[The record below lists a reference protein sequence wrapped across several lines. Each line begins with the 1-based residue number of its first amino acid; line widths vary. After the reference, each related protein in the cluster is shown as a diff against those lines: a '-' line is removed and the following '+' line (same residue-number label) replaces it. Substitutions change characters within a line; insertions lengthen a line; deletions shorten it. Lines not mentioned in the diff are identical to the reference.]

1 MKKLALA
8 LLVALPLGAALAD
21 DAAMEHKD
29 HVVLQ
34 ADAIQ
39 WGPAPPVLPAGAQAA
54 VLYGD
59 PSKDGPFTIR
69 LSAGDGYKVPPH
81 FHPTAENVTVIS
93 GTFHV
98 GTGDTLDTAKATALT
113 AGGFVSLPAGMHHYA
128 WMEGPTVVQ
137 VHGIGPF
144 ALTYVNPA
152 DDPRNAADKPAPA
165 KP

>member
-1 MKKLALA
+1 MIPMRKLVLA
-8 LLVALPLGAALAD
+8 ACLLVAVAPLVVRAAD
-21 DAAMEHKD
+21 DAAPH
-29 HVVLQ
+29 HTVVKP
-34 ADAIQ
+34 DALT
-39 WGPAPPVLPAGAQAA
+39 WGPAPPVLPAGAQAT
-54 VLYGD
+54 VLVGD
-59 PSKDGPFTIR
+59 PTKEGPFTIR
-69 LSAGDGYKVPPH
+69 LSAPDGYRVPPH
-81 FHPTAENVTVIS
+81 FHPTTENVTVIS

-98 GTGDTLDTAKATALT
+98 ATGDTFDTAKGDALA

-152 DDPRNAADKPAPA
+152 DDPRGAAPA

>member
-8 LLVALPLGAALAD
+8 LLVALPLTAALAD
-21 DAAMEHKD
+21 DAAMDHAG
-29 HVVLQ
+29 HVVVP
-34 ADAIQ
+34 ADAVK

-54 VLYGD
+54 ILFGD

-69 LSAGDGYKVPPH
+69 LSAPDGYKIPAH

-93 GTFHV
+93 GIFHV
-98 GTGDTLDTAKATALT
+98 GTGDKLDTTKADALT

-128 WMEGPTVVQ
+128 WTEGATVVQ
-137 VHGIGPF
+137 VHGTGPF

-152 DDPRNAADKPAPA
+152 DNPQAATAA